1 MVSNLADS
9 GGLLVEVTG
18 FVITEIRIITTNRL
32 IWNLL
37 FNTIRCDNT
46 IPALLNAKVN
56 AKQEA

>member
-1 MVSNLADS
+1 MVSNLSDS
-9 GGLLVEVTG
+9 GVLLVEVTG